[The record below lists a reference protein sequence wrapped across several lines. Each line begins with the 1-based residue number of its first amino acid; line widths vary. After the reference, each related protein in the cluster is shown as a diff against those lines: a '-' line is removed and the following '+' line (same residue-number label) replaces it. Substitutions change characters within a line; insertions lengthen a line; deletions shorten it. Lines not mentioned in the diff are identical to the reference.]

1 MRYDRCSV
9 CHISIHRWRCCHNN
23 IRKSGT
29 GCHKFDRII
38 DNTGS
43 YCDHQL
49 CIQILLL
56 QNTSKR
62 LLIRDQ
68 NIVSGIKH
76 QLFDVE
82 TIVFQ
87 KLYCLS
93 SCHFIC
99 MIVIHYQNLAILKW
113 FRHLWKILDCSLA
126 DRHIVDTE
134 IMMASTGTVK
144 LCLRHLIDRH
154 VQNLIHLILPPH
166 QITVLWRTPYLLLT
180 H

>member
-1 MRYDRCSV
+1 M
-9 CHISIHRWRCCHNN
+9 
-23 IRKSGT
+23 
-29 GCHKFDRII
+29 II
-38 DNTGS
+38 
-43 YCDHQL
+43 
-49 CIQILLL
+49 
-56 QNTSKR
+56 
-62 LLIRDQ
+62 
-68 NIVSGIKH
+68 
-76 QLFDVE
+76 
-82 TIVFQ
+82 
-87 KLYCLS
+87 
-93 SCHFIC
+93 
-99 MIVIHYQNLAILKW
+99 IHYQNLAILKW